1 MTSTSAFTSTRADAA
16 APSKG
21 ARIAG
26 LIVSGLVVLFL
37 LFDSVIHLLNTSQ
50 VQEAMTDLGFDPSLN
65 RVFGI
70 VLLVCLIAYV
80 IPRVVDPRRGTAHRL
95 PRWRGRDEPAHRTA
109 DREHDPLPDLHRHL
123 RVGGRPVAARPRGPA
138 DHADPARVTT
148 TNGPTSVTVKRG
160 SSNSDFGYVTV

>member
-80 IPRVVDPRRGTAHRL
+80 IPASSILGAVLLTGYLGGAVATNLLAEQPIVSTTLFPIYTGIFVWGGLWLRDLEVRRIMPIRRG
-95 PRWRGRDEPAHRTA
+95 
-109 DREHDPLPDLHRHL
+109 
-123 RVGGRPVAARPRGPA
+123 
-138 DHADPARVTT
+138 
-148 TNGPTSVTVKRG
+148 
-160 SSNSDFGYVTV
+160 